1 MPRRL
6 TLLIAL
12 VLLVAAPAAGQGPGE
27 RRAAIEH
34 RIEQLRAQI
43 AQADRREGVLTEEI
57 GAVTKKIRT
66 LAGDVDAASSRLVAL
81 ESELALH
88 QERLRNLNRLYRL
101 QTQRYVLLRREHRV
115 AEARLS
121 ERLVDIYQ
129 SEDPDALAVVLEA
142 ESFQDLLDQLDY
154 LRTIGQRDRLIAEQV
169 ARAKRR
175 TALAR
180 EQTRRTRRSVAATTR
195 AIAARTA
202 EQRAQ
207 RDRLLASQNA
217 LQSARDEKAATLAAV
232 EASEEEYLHEVE
244 GLQRVSAEL
253 TARIRSA
260 QQAAASAA
268 AAAASRSRRSVE
280 AAPPAAHASP
290 PEPTPVASSGFM
302 WPVSGTLT
310 SGFGWRWGRMHE
322 GIDIAAPSGTPV
334 VASASGTVIY
344 SGWMGGYGNLVVVDH
359 GGGVA
364 TAYAHLSGYA
374 TSTGSSVFRGQTVGY
389 VGSTGNSTGPHLH
402 FEVRINGSPVD
413 PLGYL

>member
-1 MPRRL
+1 MPQRL

-12 VLLVAAPAAGQGPGE
+12 VLVLAAPAAGQGPSD

-34 RIEQLRAQI
+34 KIDELRARI
-43 AQADRREGVLTEEI
+43 AEANRREGVLTEQI
-57 GAVTKKIRT
+57 GAVTQRIRS
-66 LAGDVDAASSRLVAL
+66 LADDVDAASSRLAAL
-81 ESELALH
+81 ENELAIH
-88 QERLRNLNRLYRL
+88 QERLRNLNRLFRL

-121 ERLVDIYQ
+121 ERLVEIYQ
-129 SEDPDALAVVLEA
+129 SEDPDALAVVLES

-154 LRTIGQRDRLIAEQV
+154 LRTIGERDRLIATQV
-169 ARAKRR
+169 ARAKRQ

-217 LQSARDEKAATLAAV
+217 LESARQAKEETLATV
-232 EASEEEYLHEVE
+232 NASEEEYLHEVE
-244 GLQRVSAEL
+244 ALQRVSAEL
-253 TARIRSA
+253 GARIRSA
-260 QQAAASAA
+260 QQARASAA
-268 AAAASRSRRSVE
+268 AAAAARSRGAVE
-280 AAPPAAHASP
+280 VAPANAQASP
-290 PEPTPVASSGFM
+290 PTDAAVSASGFI

-334 VASASGTVIY
+334 VASAAGTVIQ

-374 TSTGSSVFRGQTVGY
+374 TSSGFYVGRGQTVGY